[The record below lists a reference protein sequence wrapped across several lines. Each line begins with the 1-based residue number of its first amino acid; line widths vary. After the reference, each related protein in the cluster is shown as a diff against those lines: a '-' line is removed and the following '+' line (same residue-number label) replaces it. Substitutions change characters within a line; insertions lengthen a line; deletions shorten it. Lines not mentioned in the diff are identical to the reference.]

1 MQQDRVRWNEK
12 HREHAAVPAPAA
24 AVRRFARLASAGR
37 ALDLAAGLGG
47 NTLFLA
53 GLGLDVDAV
62 DISDTAIKRLK
73 ALDHSS
79 VQPIQADLDDFP
91 LPRERYQLVCT
102 IHFLDRS
109 LFGPIQAA
117 LAPGGL
123 LLYETH
129 LVTDQEVAGPKDP
142 AYRLQPN
149 ELLRAFSG
157 LRIIYYREGLRTHR
171 TFGRL
176 CLATLV
182 GFKDG

>member
-1 MQQDRVRWNEK
+1 MQQDRSRWNEK
-12 HREHAAVPAPAA
+12 YRENDASPAPAA
-24 AVRRFARLASAGR
+24 TVRRFARLASAGR

-47 NTLFLA
+47 NARFLA
-53 GLGLDVDAV
+53 GLGFAVDAL
-62 DISDTAIKRLK
+62 DISDVAVQKLTALGHPSI
-73 ALDHSS
+73 
-79 VQPIQADLDDFP
+79 QPIQADLDDYP
-91 LPRERYQLVCT
+91 LPRGRYQLVCT

-129 LVTDQEVAGPKDP
+129 LITDQEVAGPKDP

-149 ELLRAFSG
+149 ELLAAFSG
-157 LRIIYYREGLRTHR
+157 LRIVYYREGLRTHR
-171 TFGRL
+171 HWGRL

>member
-1 MQQDRVRWNEK
+1 MQQDRKRWNEK
-12 HREHAAVPAPAA
+12 YRESDAVPEAA
-24 AVRRFARLASAGR
+24 ATVRRFARLASGGR

-47 NTLFLA
+47 NTRFLA
-53 GLGLDVDAV
+53 GLGFTVDAV
-62 DISDTAIKRLK
+62 DISDAAVTRLS
-73 ALDHSS
+73 ALDHPA

-129 LVTDQEVAGPKDP
+129 LLTDQEVAGPKDP

-149 ELLRAFSG
+149 ELLTAFSG
-157 LRIIYYREGLRTHR
+157 LRTVYYREGLRTHR
-171 TFGRL
+171 TLGRL

-182 GFKDG
+182 GFKDD